1 MRALRGE
8 SYGSK
13 CDVWSLGVL
22 LYELL
27 TLRLPFH
34 AANMPALIMQI
45 VGGTFQVR
53 AAVEARGRRRRA
65 AAEARGRGGGGERA
79 EAPPPCAGLR
89 GREGCTADSLTHA
102 RAPSLRSHP
111 HRAPQPLPA
120 GTLPELSALV
130 ASALQKDPERR
141 PRVHDI
147 LELHFVKARRQ
158 PSPSPQP

>member
-53 AAVEARGRRRRA
+53 AA
-65 AAEARGRGGGGERA
+65 AEARGRGGGGERA

-89 GREGCTADSLTHA
+89 GRGGCTADSLTHA
-102 RAPSLRSHP
+102 RAPFLRPHP
-111 HRAPQPLPA
+111 TARHSRCPRA
-120 GTLPELSALV
+120 
-130 ASALQKDPERR
+130 RC
-141 PRVHDI
+141 
-147 LELHFVKARRQ
+147 
-158 PSPSPQP
+158 PS

>member
-53 AAVEARGRRRRA
+53 AA
-65 AAEARGRGGGGERA
+65 AEARGRGGGGERA

-89 GREGCTADSLTHA
+89 GRGGCTADSLTHA